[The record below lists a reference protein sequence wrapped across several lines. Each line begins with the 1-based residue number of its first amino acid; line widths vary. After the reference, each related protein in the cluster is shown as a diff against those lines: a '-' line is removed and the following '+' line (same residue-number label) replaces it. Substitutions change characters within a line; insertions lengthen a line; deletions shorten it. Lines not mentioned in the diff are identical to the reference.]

1 MSTPAPLSTTVP
13 LRPLESSPA
22 EVHYP
27 SGDGWP
33 MADNDAQREV
43 ILYAIDAL
51 KTRYQANPNV
61 YVTGDLLMYYEEG
74 NPRKSVAP
82 DTMVVF
88 GVEKGRRPSYKVWE
102 EGKGPEFVLEV
113 ASPRTWRDDEGW
125 KREVYAGLGVE
136 EYWQVD
142 PSGGLDG
149 RDLLDTPLK
158 GGRLLEGEYVP
169 IRVEEDSD
177 GQAAGFSRVL
187 GLELRVREGALRFR
201 DRETAVD
208 LPSHQEVHE
217 ACRVAEA
224 RTAREAD
231 ARRVAEARAAREADA
246 RRAAD
251 ARAAREADARRAAEA
266 RLAELEASL
275 RDRRG

>member
-113 ASPRTWRDDEGW
+113 ASPRTCG
-125 KREVYAGLGVE
+125 
-136 EYWQVD
+136 
-142 PSGGLDG
+142 
-149 RDLLDTPLK
+149 TT
-158 GGRLLEGEYVP
+158 
-169 IRVEEDSD
+169 RVGS
-177 GQAAGFSRVL
+177 ARCMRVL
-187 GLELRVREGALRFR
+187 GWRSTGRLI
-201 DRETAVD
+201 
-208 LPSHQEVHE
+208 HQEGSTGGT
-217 ACRVAEA
+217 CWTPR
-224 RTAREAD
+224 
-231 ARRVAEARAAREADA
+231 
-246 RRAAD
+246 
-251 ARAAREADARRAAEA
+251 
-266 RLAELEASL
+266 
-275 RDRRG
+275 

>member
-1 MSTPAPLSTTVP
+1 MSTPVP

-43 ILYAIDAL
+43 IVYAISAL
-51 KTRYQANPNV
+51 KTRYQANPDV
-61 YVTGDLLMYYEEG
+61 YVAGDLLMYYEEG

-82 DTMVVF
+82 DAMVVF

-125 KREVYAGLGVE
+125 KREVYAGLGVS

-149 RDLLDTPLK
+149 RDLLDAPLK
-158 GGRLLEGEYVP
+158 GGRLRGGRYEPMV
-169 IRVEEDSD
+169 VERTLD
-177 GQAAGFSRVL
+177 GRHVGWSEVL
-187 GLELRVREGALRFR
+187 GLKLRVRAGELRFR
-201 DRETAVD
+201 DRETGEE
-208 LPSHQEVHE
+208 LPSYAEGE
-217 ACRVAEA
+217 AARRAAETRA
-224 RTAREAD
+224 EREAD
-231 ARRVAEARAAREADA
+231 ARK
-246 RRAAD
+246 
-251 ARAAREADARRAAEA
+251 AAEA
-266 RLAELEASL
+266 RVAELEATLHRMGERPGPTSG
-275 RDRRG
+275 DTPIGRR